1 MPTLL
6 RLTISLYLMFFLLH
20 AQADVDPRKLIKVT
34 KDNNPS
40 CVEYYTYKGGLYCSI
55 AVQNTAPMNPEIKN
69 YETQKITFDHRP
81 WKVVFGKR
89 TEEITV
95 VEYVPADDNIEHWQE
110 LVTSQ
115 FIPGLQTR
123 VTIKQY
129 IDSIINNL
137 KESGFKPTVTIIE
150 ETPEQALFEFRIA
163 NPKNMQQD
171 ELQLVTKG
179 KDGFYILHYVIRKA
193 DMGQSNREKWVALLK
208 KTKPKYD

>member
-6 RLTISLYLMFFLLH
+6 RLTISLYVMLFLLT
-20 AQADVDPRKLIKVT
+20 AQAEMDPSKLIKVT
-34 KDNNPS
+34 NDTNPN
-40 CVEYYTYKGGLYCSI
+40 CIEYYHYKGGIYCSI
-55 AVQNTAPMNPEIKN
+55 TAQDVAPMNPEIKN
-69 YETQKITFDHRP
+69 YETQKIAFDSRP
-81 WKVVFGKR
+81 WKVVFGKK

-123 VTIKQY
+123 ISIKQY

-137 KESGFKPTVTIIE
+137 KESGFKPIVTIIE
-150 ETPEQALFEFRIA
+150 ETPEQALFEFRIDS
-163 NPKNMQQD
+163 PSNMQQD
-171 ELQLVTKG
+171 ELQFVTKG

-193 DMGQSNREKWVALLK
+193 DMGKPNRNKWIGLLK
-208 KTKPKYD
+208 KTKPK

>member
-6 RLTISLYLMFFLLH
+6 RLTISLYVMFFLLT
-20 AQADVDPRKLIKVT
+20 AQAEMDPSKLIKVT
-34 KDNNPS
+34 NDTNPN
-40 CVEYYTYKGGLYCSI
+40 CIEYYHYKGGIYCSI
-55 AVQNTAPMNPEIKN
+55 TAQDVAPMNPEIKN
-69 YETQKITFDHRP
+69 YETQKIAFDSRP
-81 WKVVFGKR
+81 WKVVFGKK

-123 VTIKQY
+123 ISIKQY

-137 KESGFKPTVTIIE
+137 KESGFKPIVTIIE
-150 ETPEQALFEFRIA
+150 EIPEQALFEFRIDS
-163 NPKNMQQD
+163 PSNMQQD
-171 ELQLVTKG
+171 ELQFVTKG

-193 DMGQSNREKWVALLK
+193 DMGKPNRNKWIGLLK
-208 KTKPKYD
+208 KTKPK